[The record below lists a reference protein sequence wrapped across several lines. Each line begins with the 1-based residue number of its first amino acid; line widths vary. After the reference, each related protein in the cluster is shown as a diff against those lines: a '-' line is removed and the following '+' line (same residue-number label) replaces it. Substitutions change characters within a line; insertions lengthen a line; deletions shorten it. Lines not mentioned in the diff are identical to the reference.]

1 MPIPATWTTIAVT
14 LDTRDTFGAALT
26 GQVIF
31 TPKFTGVC
39 AGVLV
44 APSARAVNITDGIMA
59 AVSLPAT
66 DDADVTYSGTAVWTV
81 YYAFPGAPAAFDI
94 AVPAAGGSINLAT
107 VTPVVAATAMTAVSV
122 GDGFLAARINDAAS
136 QTRTAIDAV
145 FATDAA
151 VAAADAALDTRLDIL
166 ENSPTVAAKPTS
178 GIETYSRLYGNS
190 NTVTV
195 TSGVLK
201 LTYFTADVA
210 LTVGNLKVV
219 TGAIGSSGTAPTLCK
234 LGLYSVAANGD
245 LTRIAITAND
255 VTMFEVAVSEITRA
269 VTSPVA
275 VTQGTRL
282 ALAVLVVSTGT
293 LPQLAGA
300 TPSITLASISPRI
313 YGQVSSQSDLPA
325 TIVAPVANSNTMHY
339 GVILP

>member
-14 LDTRDTFGAALT
+14 LDTRDTFGTALT

-31 TPKFTGVC
+31 TPKFTGVTGGIQVVP
-39 AGVLV
+39 A
-44 APSARAVNITDGIMA
+44 ARAVNITDGIMA
-59 AVSLPAT
+59 AVSLAAT
-66 DDADVTYSGTAVWTV
+66 DDADVAYSGTAVWTV
-81 YYAFPGAPAAFDI
+81 YYAFPGAPAAFDM

-151 VAAADAALDTRLDIL
+151 VAAADAALDARLDIL

-178 GIETYSRLYGNS
+178 GIETFSRLFANS
-190 NTVTV
+190 NTITV
-195 TSGVLK
+195 ATGTVK
-201 LTYFTADVA
+201 LTYFTADAA

-219 TGAIGSSGTAPTLCK
+219 TGTTGSSGTAPTLCK

-245 LTRIAITAND
+245 LALIASSAND
-255 VTMFEVAVSEITRA
+255 VTMFGAATSEVIRA
-269 VTSPVA
+269 VTTPAAVA
-275 VTQGTRL
+275 QGARL

-300 TPSITLASISPRI
+300 TPSITLLALDKRL
-313 YGQVSSQSDLPA
+313 YGQISGQTDLPA
-325 TIVAPVANSNTMHY
+325 TWTTGVATSNTVHY